1 MVDLTADEIA
11 RKYAPV
17 EPQAAATPTTADE
30 IARKYT
36 SADADSIAK
45 KYNFTPPPPQPK
57 GNLLTGGVAVG
68 WNELQGLSDLAIA
81 AGAGAIGAKDTQQEY
96 IKAGQEQFREAQQY
110 ARPELELAPWQ
121 EGFKWSNLPAQIVYQ
136 SAKQIPMTAATLGA
150 GGLVGQALKRA
161 GIQALPKFAAGAL
174 SEAAEDIAGKKISAA
189 AIQKAAQPVATTTAA
204 SYPLSVGS
212 VYQEQVEK
220 GDMSP
225 GAAVTTGALAIP
237 HALLES
243 LEVGQLKNLF
253 SRGMPSAATKKGLLE
268 WMKGTAGAA
277 AKATAGETV
286 AETGQAIIEQS
297 VRTDLTPAQK
307 ADTILQSAFMGG
319 IAGFGLGGG
328 AHIIGSA
335 LSPTKNVRPDQLNDE
350 ALRTVVDTALNPQ
363 TAQQRLD
370 AAVEASTDMRAP
382 PAPER
387 AEPTMSGL
395 RQGPPGSG
403 EAAIEISPED
413 RIRGG
418 VEPAPTGAETLRQ
431 EVAPEQPAGTIDIPQ
446 PAQAPL
452 STARS
457 TMPLP
462 DAPLAHIENDQLQTM
477 FERATDPQLKAQV
490 RQEMEARLAPA
501 QPATPTFEQTQRD
514 ARQELINTLG
524 LTGQAAREAQK
535 LDIKHPMEAF
545 TLAQAQIAERAKKG
559 RGLSPLLEKI
569 NEQYGIVDE
578 SNNPLTA
585 EDLQRV
591 QAREQLVVDT
601 APNELVRENAQ
612 YRVDQIGR
620 QLENRAAAE
629 EYAAGATERA
639 ATQPTMEPAAPEI
652 PQAAEAAAADAGIK
666 RAERRAFIKA
676 FTDAATTT
684 GGAPEEY
691 LTKSAKAGFAAGQEY
706 RARQAETSAA
716 PTAPAAPA
724 GMPPAPQ
731 TFTTAKGSTY
741 TVRPDGTT
749 IRNKAARPEHPGEE
763 GIQPPSQKT
772 VYMAESEMN
781 KLAEIQA
788 KGGARTTLTFDDAT
802 GTVAIKYL
810 EGKDAGKIERRT
822 VAKFETQPR
831 VGLSPLE
838 FFGDNY
844 TPHFG
849 NKITKLEQPTAT
861 ETPSA
866 ATDTGYTAELE
877 GKNKRQVVAE
887 VERIK
892 QEQIKRE
899 QLLADPSRV
908 AAYAAE
914 KGIPTNEMQSLLENN
929 YRDNA
934 PRLTAYELH
943 LRSMPED
950 RSPQGMAWTNKDIR
964 SRLEPISYDVDTYSD
979 KMRPTTESSGLTAP
993 IVSVSGRPMVTVD
1006 INGVRVPFYISTG
1019 MGGKTDVP
1027 AGRWYPFFGIGKDGW
1042 FNKTRGADI
1051 TNYYG
1056 STKLREIAEQLDTE
1070 IGDVRNAPDIP
1081 EVAKFGGVSAHINRD
1096 VQPVERT
1103 ESSKPDFENKIRQ
1116 LIQRIEQPA
1125 ATEIPS
1131 AVQEQGPT
1139 GVYVQPA
1146 AETGGAVGERD
1157 TERRE
1162 AAGARVEAAP
1172 EITER
1177 PTRPTSPVGEDV
1189 ASMTTP
1195 PTPETGYGG
1204 RSQVD
1209 KQFTRLTEK
1218 MRRAYAYGTT
1228 LWNQVERFG
1237 KIVPALQ
1244 NFWHA
1249 TTQRDAFESQIA
1261 DIAITPLDQF
1271 SQLVRKSRDAAD
1283 RIQRIAKEARNGMDA
1298 RKPWAAH
1305 TWLHKLPDAAEYKR
1319 RHDII
1324 RTDLFNLQRGGQD
1337 KILTGLI
1344 DLNTTIRQLTNT
1356 IILHRYLTTQ
1366 IKSDPTIAPA
1376 FAQRLARLSPIT
1388 TFQESSATRDLASAA
1403 THFDQLYDK
1412 LYQLAKDYV
1421 QRYPDNLGSAELNKN
1436 IKELQRQ
1443 HVEYRQA
1450 PYFHLGR
1457 SGDHGIK
1464 FKLSLTPDGLVDKA
1478 AANRVVKALADAKF
1492 DDFEIS
1498 PLGTDPNVFLM
1509 VQHEDQRKDIA
1520 KILQGMVTT
1529 GEIQRDTLTDGPLVE
1544 GQKINNAPQIVQE
1557 IINRI
1562 AASDT
1567 DDPDVQQQNSQTMR
1581 VLSKFATDML
1591 AENDARKSL
1600 IRRKNIEGFDKNI
1613 IGSMAEDIER
1623 RVRMLGRLAG
1633 TSDVYDAL
1641 NAMRAQ
1647 ARQAQNPTS
1656 PDYKHRDQIA
1666 TVAAQRQRLEYEI
1679 GMTTANPIVTFLTG
1693 INYGATMGFRVATAV
1708 TQILQVPQLLVPVLM
1723 KQRGV
1728 GFVDAYKAVGRATS
1742 LAFEIMRAAVADAV
1756 ENRTAQ
1762 QWFDAPVSTKVIERA
1777 NISDTLKR
1785 FMILYMNTHGAGNN
1799 SLARELGHL
1808 YNEHE
1813 VGGSWKT
1820 AVGTAQKM
1828 GTSLVYYAETFSR
1841 VLAALSAY
1849 EAYQGDK
1856 TSAEGLRKVR
1866 DYAGFVNSDAMY
1878 NYSQSNVSQMMS
1890 RAGPMG
1896 QMAPMT
1902 GALLRFRTMFFEQF
1916 IRESARA
1923 LGMDQY
1929 ASPEQQQ
1936 AARRFMTG
1944 YLSTT
1949 IILTGM
1955 LGLPFVNAM
1964 APGWDRLMDELEPEK
1979 RPHDIRASFI
1989 QFIGDMMGTSFDD
2002 QTAAQIT
2009 RTLIEGVPATA
2020 GVPLQSR
2027 IGAQDTFPFT
2037 DTVWDNPK
2045 PFKDKIWDALK
2056 TFFGIPTET
2065 LIDMADGVAK
2075 IANGDTEAGVK
2086 QIARSPAKD
2095 IIAVWRMMD
2104 DGKFRDAQGKV
2115 LPIEDATTQ
2124 DIFQRLLGFSST
2136 KEAEYQ
2142 LERAAVDR
2150 REKPLQQEAARIV
2163 NAMALARQNN
2173 DWEKYEA
2180 LAEQAR
2186 EYRDRTGENLI
2197 KRAETLYKRRR
2208 TELREAERSGLPLR
2222 APKKDQP
2229 LRELMSGYTGLR
2241 ENP

>member
-1 MVDLTADEIA
+1 MDTAQIEAETQRYLERARRDLAAPSSNVANDIDIQAQRYIDQARQGKTSPAPTA
-11 RKYAPV
+11 
-17 EPQAAATPTTADE
+17 
-30 IARKYT
+30 
-36 SADADSIAK
+36 
-45 KYNFTPPPPQPK
+45 PPQPK
-57 GNLLTGGVAVG
+57 GNLLTGGVAIG
-68 WNELQGLSDLAIA
+68 WNELQGLSDFAIA

-110 ARPELELAPWQ
+110 VRPELELAPWQ

-225 GAAVTTGALAIP
+225 GAAVTAGALAVP

-286 AETGQAIIEQS
+286 AEGAQAGIEQT

-395 RQGPPGSG
+395 RQGPPGPG
-403 EAAIEISPED
+403 EVAIEISPED

-501 QPATPTFEQTQRD
+501 QPATPTFEQTQQD

-559 RGLSPLLEKI
+559 RGLSPLLERI

-578 SNNPLTA
+578 SSNPLTV

-639 ATQPTMEPAAPEI
+639 ATQPTMELAAPEI

-706 RARQAETSAA
+706 RARQAET
-716 PTAPAAPA
+716 PAAPVASA
-724 GMPPAPQ
+724 GTPSAPQ

-741 TVRPDGTT
+741 TVRSDGTT

-772 VYMAESEMN
+772 VYMTESEMN

-802 GTVAIKYL
+802 GTVAVKYL
-810 EGKDAGKIERRT
+810 EGKDAGKIEKRT

-838 FFGDNY
+838 FFGVNY

-849 NKITKLEQPTAT
+849 NKITTL
-861 ETPSA
+861 
-866 ATDTGYTAELE
+866 
-877 GKNKRQVVAE
+877 
-887 VERIK
+887 
-892 QEQIKRE
+892 
-899 QLLADPSRV
+899 
-908 AAYAAE
+908 
-914 KGIPTNEMQSLLENN
+914 
-929 YRDNA
+929 
-934 PRLTAYELH
+934 
-943 LRSMPED
+943 
-950 RSPQGMAWTNKDIR
+950 
-964 SRLEPISYDVDTYSD
+964 
-979 KMRPTTESSGLTAP
+979 
-993 IVSVSGRPMVTVD
+993 
-1006 INGVRVPFYISTG
+1006 
-1019 MGGKTDVP
+1019 
-1027 AGRWYPFFGIGKDGW
+1027 
-1042 FNKTRGADI
+1042 
-1051 TNYYG
+1051 
-1056 STKLREIAEQLDTE
+1056 
-1070 IGDVRNAPDIP
+1070 
-1081 EVAKFGGVSAHINRD
+1081 
-1096 VQPVERT
+1096 
-1103 ESSKPDFENKIRQ
+1103 
-1116 LIQRIEQPA
+1116 EQPA
-1125 ATEIPS
+1125 ATETPS

-1337 KILTGLI
+1337 RILTGLI

-1478 AANRVVKALADAKF
+1478 AANRVVKALVDANF

-1562 AASDT
+1562 AAADT

-1656 PDYKHRDQIA
+1656 SDYKHRDQIA

-1693 INYGATMGFRVATAV
+1693 VNYGATMGFRVATAV

-1742 LAFEIMRAAVADAV
+1742 PAFEIMRAAIADAV

-1866 DYAGFVNSDAMY
+1866 DYAGFVNADAMY
-1878 NYSQSNVSQMMS
+1878 SYSQSNVSQLMS

-1896 QMAPMT
+1896 QMAPMA
-1902 GALLRFRTMFFEQF
+1902 GALLRFRTIFFEQF

-2095 IIAVWRMMD
+2095 IIAVWRMME